1 MISAYTFTART
12 GSLHIRRSII
22 AHCHAQAWRIGLR
35 TLPEGQVNWRIKCIP
50 RSAA

>member
-1 MISAYTFTART
+1 MITTYTFTART
-12 GSLHIRRSII
+12 GRLNIRRSII

-35 TLPEGQVNWRIKCIP
+35 TLPEGQVNWRVSCKP